1 MEEETAEPK
10 GSHQIWN
17 FRVTCRN
24 VTVVLTCA
32 SNTKTVSTVLAKDNG
47 GLTATAV
54 HKCSVGVIGLC
65 RRCRSQEWTSLR
77 IPSLLQVLQKCSW
90 LTIYTSGNWQWCGEE
105 VGRLSMSLHMQSQVI
120 RATEA
125 TFAMGALER
134 LGPCMLAIVTGQ
146 FVGPRKPPLAS
157 LPGAFVWFLSWKQKI
172 PLLPLCH

>member
-1 MEEETAEPK
+1 MEEGTAKPK
-10 GSHQIWN
+10 ENFRSHQIWN
-17 FRVTCRN
+17 FRVGCQD
-24 VTVVLTCA
+24 VTVVLKRIKYKNCLYRGRGQRRPY
-32 SNTKTVSTVLAKDNG
+32 SYSF
-47 GLTATAV
+47 
-54 HKCSVGVIGLC
+54 CSVDVIGLC

-90 LTIYTSGNWQWCGEE
+90 LSIYTSGNWQWCGEE

-134 LGPCMLAIVTGQ
+134 LGPCVLAIVTGQ

-157 LPGAFVWFLSWKQKI
+157 LPGAFVRFLPWKQKI
-172 PLLPLCH
+172 SVLPLCH